1 MQEKSVFGWLKRKR
15 LGGGDTSIGMQAV
28 QKIAETWMVDSDRV
42 EWIENGFNWWP
53 GSFRVEV
60 RCFDGPTPELKDRWR
75 VSVTT
80 DFVNDLTVDRKVGG
94 LLAGMARL
102 WQTYSV
108 VYPPAAVSEAQGRG
122 GAVDIYCFS
131 SAYIDSTLLN
141 WLAQFLAAMAILQP
155 INTEIQAEFQADLL
169 GGKAAYWRGRKESEL
184 DEMLDVVRTLY
195 VPAGEAP
202 SWWSNTSEFEELASE
217 INDGQ
222 DILAIAQDGGL
233 TIAAQFGVEPA
244 LVLLRTDGRH
254 LQLGYGL
261 LVIVLLQD
269 RYSQEE
275 AAERSARLNF
285 DETIRWTDFPQFGSW
300 HYKETDDGAANLAH
314 TTFIPNVLARPGLAA
329 NFAHWS
335 LARARWAQTLVE
347 LWTSPTLQ

>member
-1 MQEKSVFGWLKRKR
+1 MFGWLKRKR
-15 LGGGDTSIGMQAV
+15 PGSANASIGMQAV
-28 QKIAETWMVDSDRV
+28 RTIAETWMVDADRV

-80 DFVNDLTVDRKVGG
+80 DFVDGLRVDRKVGG

-108 VYPPAAVSEAQGRG
+108 VYPPISVSEAQGHG
-122 GAVDIYCFS
+122 GVVDLYCFS
-131 SAYIDSTLLN
+131 SAYIDSILLD

-155 INTEIQAEFQADLL
+155 INTEIQAEFQAELL
-169 GGKAAYWRGRKESEL
+169 GGKPAYRRGRKESEL
-184 DEMLDVVRTLY
+184 DEMLNVARTLY
-195 VPAGEAP
+195 APAGEAP
-202 SWWSNTSEFEELASE
+202 SWWSDTSEFEELASE
-217 INDGQ
+217 LNGGQ
-222 DILAIAQDGGL
+222 DILAVPQDIGL

-244 LVLLRTDGRH
+244 LILLRSDGRH
-254 LQLGYGL
+254 PQLGNGL

-275 AAERSARLNF
+275 GAERSARLNF
-285 DETIRWTDFPQFGSW
+285 DETIRWTGFPQFGSW
-300 HYKETDDGAANLAH
+300 HYKETDDGAVNLAH
-314 TTFIPNVLARPGLAA
+314 TTFIPNALARPGLAA
-329 NFAHWS
+329 NFAYWS
-335 LARARWAQTLVE
+335 LARGRWAQTLAE